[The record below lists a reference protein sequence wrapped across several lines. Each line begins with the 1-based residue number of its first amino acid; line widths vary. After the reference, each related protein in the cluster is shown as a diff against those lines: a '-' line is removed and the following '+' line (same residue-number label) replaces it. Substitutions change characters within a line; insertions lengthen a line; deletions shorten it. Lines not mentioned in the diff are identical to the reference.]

1 MGTALGSGLLQ
12 SRRISVAAMDS
23 DGTDGPG
30 TQRRD
35 AAGEGDGESFCMAGG
50 CVDGYL
56 MEEAQAAGVDVDA
69 ELANHNSSIALMKLK
84 SAIFT
89 SNTGMA
95 LGDLRVAVVR

>member
-1 MGTALGSGLLQ
+1 
-12 SRRISVAAMDS
+12 
-23 DGTDGPG
+23 
-30 TQRRD
+30 
-35 AAGEGDGESFCMAGG
+35 
-50 CVDGYL
+50 
-56 MEEAQAAGVDVDA
+56 MEEAQAAGVDIDA